1 MDNSNMVI
9 GTLTVAE
16 RAVKL
21 GSVRMGLGGLGWGP
35 AQFKWPV
42 TNLTLDNEGIWLAVC
57 KFLLAIVFPKFLI
70 LLSPPPQS
78 VALCDGVV
86 VLFVFVRPSVCYMKH
101 ILLMAAAFIM
111 SAIQDIFSWTLL
123 C

>member
-35 AQFKWPV
+35 AQFK
-42 TNLTLDNEGIWLAVC
+42 
-57 KFLLAIVFPKFLI
+57 
-70 LLSPPPQS
+70 
-78 VALCDGVV
+78 
-86 VLFVFVRPSVCYMKH
+86 
-101 ILLMAAAFIM
+101 
-111 SAIQDIFSWTLL
+111 
-123 C
+123 